1 MRFFVAGTAA
11 PQGSKRGFS
20 RAGSTSVQMVES
32 SKNVKPWRE
41 DVRQGAL
48 AAMTEHDWTAPDA
61 VRLGL
66 TFWMPRPKSHPKTR
80 RTIPSTRPDLD
91 KLIRAVGDALTS
103 SGAVRDDSTIV
114 KISASKAYIHP
125 DNLRWDGEPQLPGV
139 DIHIQTANDGEMP
152 DV

>member
-1 MRFFVAGTAA
+1 MRFYAAGIPA

-20 RAGSTSVQMVES
+20 QMGTTRVQLVES

-41 DVRQGAL
+41 EVRRA
-48 AAMTEHDWTAPDA
+48 AVDAMTIHEWVAPEA
-61 VRLGL
+61 VRVGL

-125 DNLRWDGEPQLPGV
+125 DNLRWDGEPILPGV
-139 DIHIQTANDGEMP
+139 DIHIQEAT